1 MWPFKST
8 KLPYTNPNRLAD
20 VMALIQVLALH
31 EFGERSETGLKAEMQ
46 TFPHSASSWK
56 EIAQQ
61 HPEFFRVN
69 KAERLGVSLVARH
82 VLPKDENVKQ
92 QLSPD
97 FISILLR
104 NAIDLHDRQIERA
117 HHWKAYMNTVIP
129 GVLVIVAALLGGYF
143 TQKWTFDKEIRIRD
157 HEKRQTVYSE
167 LMGLRKM
174 RLQLMSSQCSARTAI
189 FYHDHRLKKTGGG
202 EGSLDFKLVQ
212 EWIQTNNRLVLDA
225 ARTEQ
230 KLFELLGFVKILF
243 PKSAE
248 LDQKINTIYSVKYF
262 EVQPPK
268 EEMDLRKL
276 EEWKNQQYKTAD
288 ELTKQVYGDP
298 LDNLLSYLSK
308 QIE

>member
-1 MWPFKST
+1 MWPFKFH

-31 EFGERSETGLKAEMQ
+31 KYGDRSDKGLRDEMQ
-46 TFPHSASSWK
+46 GPPHSGSTWK

-69 KAERLGVSLVARH
+69 EAERLGVSLVARH
-82 VLPKDENVKQ
+82 VLPKDENGKRE
-92 QLSPD
+92 LSPD

-129 GVLVIVAALLGGYF
+129 GALVILAALLGGYF
-143 TQKWTFDKEIRIRD
+143 TQKWIFDREIRIRD
-157 HEKRQTVYSE
+157 HEKRQTVFSE
-167 LMGLRKM
+167 LMGLKKM
-174 RLQLMSSQCSARTAI
+174 RIQLMSLQCNARIAI

-202 EGSLDFKLVQ
+202 QGSPDFNLAH
-212 EWIQTNNRLVLDA
+212 EWMQTNNRLILDV

-248 LDQKINTIYSVKYF
+248 LDQKINTIYSSKYSEVK
-262 EVQPPK
+262 PPK
-268 EEMDLRKL
+268 DEMDLRKL
-276 EEWKNQQYKTAD
+276 EEWKNQQYKITD
-288 ELTKQVYGDP
+288 ELTKQAYGDP
-298 LDNLLSYLSK
+298 LDDLLSYLSK
-308 QIE
+308 QLK